1 MPYLSGYWVWG
12 RIRICPRR
20 AVSDSAF
27 CAGVECTDQ
36 RKNLLGNPSEAE
48 KFPEPP
54 PYVPT
59 RMPYEGPH
67 MLQKKVAGTPFSVPT
82 RWFRILLSISI
93 ANSLSVA
100 GRRVIPRW
108 PLHSLRTLAFEDL
121 NADSF
126 IFFNRQG

>member
-67 MLQKKVAGTPFSVPT
+67 MLRQDGFVSCSVSALQT
-82 RWFRILLSISI
+82 VYRLLEGGLFRSGRYIPYEPLLLKI
-93 ANSLSVA
+93 
-100 GRRVIPRW
+100 
-108 PLHSLRTLAFEDL
+108 
-121 NADSF
+121 
-126 IFFNRQG
+126 